1 MSSPQKIAALEGL
14 LERVRRNRNQPRTPL
29 AVAPAPLPAPTAA
42 PAAAAA
48 PKIEIA
54 DDTPEIVIEEEELLS
69 PAPTSEPATH
79 PSEVGPAVAPPEQ
92 PVVAPPVFEAAPTP
106 PAPAVAAPTPQQPV
120 APGRRA
126 LKGTLHSAKPIQ
138 QPAPLSAE
146 PPTQP
151 APITPVMA
159 QRSELAAEPQPDTA
173 VSVEPLPA
181 EVLQPPVP
189 PPLPKPAAPAIAKA
203 KPVEAPPA
211 EVELEPA
218 PAPEPAPAIAEA
230 VAAGTVTLR
239 PVVSTP
245 IRVAAGDVGEFIGA
259 VQATGPATFGEVIDM
274 ALSMDL
280 AD

>member
-1 MSSPQKIAALEGL
+1 
-14 LERVRRNRNQPRTPL
+14 
-29 AVAPAPLPAPTAA
+29 
-42 PAAAAA
+42 
-48 PKIEIA
+48 
-54 DDTPEIVIEEEELLS
+54 
-69 PAPTSEPATH
+69 
-79 PSEVGPAVAPPEQ
+79 
-92 PVVAPPVFEAAPTP
+92 
-106 PAPAVAAPTPQQPV
+106 V

-138 QPAPLSAE
+138 QAASLSAE
-146 PPTQP
+146 PPTQPEP

-159 QRSELAAEPQPDTA
+159 QRPELAAEPQPDTA
-173 VSVEPLPA
+173 VSVEPLLA
-181 EVLQPPVP
+181 EVVQPPVP

-245 IRVAAGDVGEFIGA
+245 IRVVAGDVGEFIGA